1 MATISSH
8 ILDSVSGRS
17 AQGIRCQLSFINQDQ
32 SRQVIFDIAADAEGR
47 ITETIANPDTS
58 GEYELIFHAAE
69 YFSSQGLSA
78 SSNVKK
84 VVITFEMDDPDK
96 RYHLP
101 IMLAPH
107 SYSTWWSE

>member
-1 MATISSH
+1 MATVSSH

-17 AQGIRCQLSFINQDQ
+17 AQGIRCQLNHVDNEQY
-32 SRQVIFDIAADAEGR
+32 RTVIFDIVADDEGR
-47 ITETIANPDTS
+47 IAETVVTPDTS
-58 GEYELIFHAAE
+58 GEYELIFYAAE
-69 YFSSQGLSA
+69 YFAEQGLAA
-78 SSNVKK
+78 SSTVKK
-84 VVITFEMDDPDK
+84 VVIQFDMNELDK

>member
-17 AQGIRCQLSFINQDQ
+17 AQGIRCQLNLVNQDQ
-32 SRQVIFDIAADAEGR
+32 TRQIVFQIAADAEGR
-47 ITETIANPDTS
+47 IAESIDSPDTS
-58 GEYELIFHAAE
+58 KEYELIFYAAE
-69 YFSSQGLSA
+69 YFSSQGLTA
-78 SSNVKK
+78 SVNVRK
-84 VVITFEMDDPDK
+84 VVINFEMDDPDK